1 MQIQID
7 PAVLAELNYIVK
19 LHVRHGAPNP
29 MSSVEEL
36 VGYVLS
42 SVADGS
48 RRPGSWEREFVE
60 RMGLIADT
68 PVHELYRAQ
77 PGEPPAT

>member
-1 MQIQID
+1 MQLTID
-7 PAVLAELNYIVK
+7 PAVAEELAYIVK
-19 LHVRHGAPNP
+19 LHAQHGAPNP
-29 MSSVEEL
+29 MSSVQEL
-36 VGYVLS
+36 VNYVLS

-68 PVHELYRAQ
+68 PAHQEYRSHF
-77 PGEPPAT
+77 GEPPVR